1 MGDISDTLY
10 TIAFECNE
18 ARILTSTELKNY
30 SKFSV
35 SDCSRDGI
43 TGCAIY
49 YFGKF
54 IQIFEGDE
62 AKVLELYSKIKSDHR
77 LEEVYLFSE
86 DSIIQKDFP
95 NWGMAYYPENRNVI
109 EKNEFVQFRNNLR
122 LMAAFSKPTNLTSK
136 LFWKRVEMYLE
147 HIPNFLKLQNL

>member
-18 ARILTSTELKNY
+18 ARVLTSTDLKNY

-35 SDCSRDGI
+35 SNCRKDGI

-62 AKVLELYSKIKSDHR
+62 AKVLALYSKIKLDGR
-77 LEEVYLFSE
+77 LEEVYSFSE
-86 DSIIQKDFP
+86 DLIIHKDFP
-95 NWGMAYYPENRNVI
+95 NWGMAYYPENRKILEN
-109 EKNEFVQFRNNLR
+109 NEFTEFRNNLR
-122 LMAAFSKPTNLTSK
+122 LMAAFSNPTNLTSK

-147 HIPNFLKLQNL
+147 HIPNFLKFQNE